1 MMYPILSFFVQ
12 NGYVDLRVTDDE
24 NSHYRFLVTT
34 TSHPKGFAQ
43 TQVLPRL
50 FFI

>member
-1 MMYPILSFFVQ
+1 VIYLILTLVQ
-12 NGYVDLRVTDDE
+12 NGYVDLRVADDE

-43 TQVLPRL
+43 TQVLPGRSC
-50 FFI
+50 I